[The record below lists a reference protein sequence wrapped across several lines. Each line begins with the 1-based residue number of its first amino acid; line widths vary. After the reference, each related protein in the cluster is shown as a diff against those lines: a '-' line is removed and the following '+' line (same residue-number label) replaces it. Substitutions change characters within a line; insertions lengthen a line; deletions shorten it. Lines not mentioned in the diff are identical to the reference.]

1 MGFVNGP
8 NIQTFRL
15 NRSSFYR
22 AKTHAKCI
30 QIQMVLVRYWATK
43 KKQNISSREI
53 ESHQIKR
60 QNKRIHFVS
69 NCEGYEQSKKKTIG
83 WRKNQSSVRFYFNV
97 QVLHLLHIHLI
108 HDVSRTHAHAHT
120 TQRKSFEL
128 RFIDC
133 IHSRGECVRTLRSP
147 TNTDAVENWETYFFL
162 FFILYFLFG
171 RV

>member
-1 MGFVNGP
+1 MNGP

-69 NCEGYEQSKKKTIG
+69 NCEGYEQSKKKRLAEERTRVRLGFI
-83 WRKNQSSVRFYFNV
+83 SMFRFY
-97 QVLHLLHIHLI
+97 IY
-108 HDVSRTHAHAHT
+108 
-120 TQRKSFEL
+120 
-128 RFIDC
+128 C
-133 IHSRGECVRTLRSP
+133 
-147 TNTDAVENWETYFFL
+147 TY
-162 FFILYFLFG
+162 I
-171 RV
+171 